1 MRARTV
7 LSAVVAMALLS
18 LASMAGGAGAQT
30 REGRPGPTDEKQA
43 TEAGRNANRDTG
55 RQASSA
61 QFAALNST
69 GLGPQQFTTVRV
81 FATQYNPNTPG
92 SFEVAVPDK
101 CAKFAAL
108 RDTGALNQLRCPAAG
123 YPLGLDYRVV
133 VTRDSGQ
140 SAVIPVK
147 DSGPWNIDDNYWD
160 FGPGSPRSRR
170 FGADLSPGL
179 PAAQAAFSNGYH
191 TSQNCLGLNG
201 QASGHAGGTDQFGR
215 CVLNPAGIDLSAA
228 AASQLGF
235 SGSGWV
241 TVTFLWE
248 PLRNDIVSVSS
259 AKVVDVAGVS
269 TDPGGRVIQWSPNG
283 GPNQQWRFLALNA
296 DTFVIQ
302 SVNSGQVLDVAG
314 ASTADGAQVI
324 QWPWNGGA
332 NQWWRFEPVGDG
344 AFRIVSVSSG
354 KLVDVA
360 GVSFAE
366 GGTVIQWPW
375 NGGANQQW
383 RMAPIGNG

>member
-7 LSAVVAMALLS
+7 LSSVVVVALLS

-30 REGRPGPTDEKQA
+30 GSTRPGPTDEKQA
-43 TEAGRNANRDTG
+43 TEAGRQAGDGNRQVG
-55 RQASSA
+55 SARYSS
-61 QFAALNST
+61 LVP
-69 GLGPQQFTTVRV
+69 GEVGPQQFTSVRV

-92 SFEVAVPDK
+92 SVEVAVPDK

-108 RDTGALNQLRCPAAG
+108 RDTGALAQTGCPAAG

-133 VTRDSGQ
+133 VFNDNGKN
-140 SAVIPVK
+140 AVIPVK

-160 FGPGSPRSRR
+160 FGPGSPRPRR
-170 FGADLSPGL
+170 FGADLAPGL
-179 PAAQAAFSNGYH
+179 PEAQAAFSNGYRT
-191 TSQNCLGLNG
+191 TSNCLNLNG
-201 QASGHAGGTDQFGR
+201 QPSGHSGPTDQFGR

-248 PLRNDIVSVSS
+248 PLRNNIVSVSS
-259 AKVVDVAGVS
+259 NKVVDVAGGS

-283 GPNQQWRFLALNA
+283 GPNQQWRFLALGA
-296 DTFVIQ
+296 DTFAVQ

-314 ASTADGAQVI
+314 ASLADGAQVI

-332 NQWWRFEPVGDG
+332 NQWWRFESVGNG

-354 KLVDVA
+354 KVVDVA
-360 GVSFAE
+360 GGSFAE

-383 RMAPIGNG
+383 RLAPIGNG

>member
-1 MRARTV
+1 MHIRTV
-7 LSAVVAMALLS
+7 LSAAVVMVLLS

-30 REGRPGPTDEKQA
+30 GEARPGPTDEKQA
-43 TEAGRNANRDTG
+43 AEAGRQAADGG
-55 RQASSA
+55 RQSRGAQLSA
-61 QFAALNST
+61 LAPGA
-69 GLGPQQFTTVRV
+69 GGPQQFTTVRV
-81 FATQYNPNTPG
+81 FATQYDPNTPG

-108 RDTGALNQLRCPAAG
+108 RNTGALSQYGCGAG
-123 YPLGLDYRVV
+123 YGLGLDYRVV

-160 FGPGSPRSRR
+160 YGGSPRPRR
-170 FGADLSPGL
+170 FGTDLTPGL
-179 PAAQAAFSNGYH
+179 PESQAAFENGYH
-191 TSQNCLGLNG
+191 SSQNCLKLDG
-201 QASGHAGGTDQFGR
+201 QPSGHSGGTDQIGR
-215 CVLNPAGIDLSAA
+215 CVLNPAGIDLSTAA
-228 AASQLGF
+228 ANQLGF

-248 PLRNDIVSVSS
+248 PLRNNIVSVSS
-259 AKVVDVAGVS
+259 NMVVDVAGVS
-269 TDPGGRVIQWSPNG
+269 SEPGGRVIQWSQNG

-296 DTFVIQ
+296 DTFVVQ

-314 ASTADGAQVI
+314 ASFADGAQVI

-332 NQWWRFEPVGDG
+332 NQWWRFEPVGGG
-344 AFRIVSVSSG
+344 AFRLVSVSSG
-354 KLVDVA
+354 KVVDVA
-360 GVSFAE
+360 GVSFDE

-383 RMAPIGNG
+383 RLAPIGNG

>member
-1 MRARTV
+1 MRARIV
-7 LSAVVAMALLS
+7 LTAVAVLALLS
-18 LASMAGGAGAQT
+18 AASFSAGAGAQT
-30 REGRPGPTDEKQA
+30 WQARPGPTDEKQA
-43 TEAGRNANRDTG
+43 TEAGRKAG
-55 RQASSA
+55 APQYAGVASA
-61 QFAALNST
+61 
-69 GLGPQQFTTVRV
+69 GVGPQQFTSMRV

-108 RDTGALNQLRCPAAG
+108 RDTGALAQLGCPAAG

-160 FGPGSPRSRR
+160 FGPGSPRPRR
-170 FGADLSPGL
+170 FGAGLSPGL
-179 PAAQAAFSNGYH
+179 PESQAAFSNGYNIAP
-191 TSQNCLGLNG
+191 NCKNLDD
-201 QASGHAGGTDQFGR
+201 QPSGHSGGADQFGR

-235 SGSGWV
+235 AGSGWV

-248 PLRNDIVSVSS
+248 PLRNNIVSVSS
-259 AKVVDVAGVS
+259 SKVVDVAGVS
-269 TDPGGRVIQWSPNG
+269 SDPGGRVIQWSPNG
-283 GPNQQWRFLALNA
+283 GANQQWRFLALSA

-314 ASTADGAQVI
+314 ASNADGAQVI

-332 NQWWRFEPVGDG
+332 NQWWRFEPVSED

-354 KLVDVA
+354 KVVDVA
-360 GVSFAE
+360 GVSFDE

-383 RMAPIGNG
+383 RLAPLGNG